1 MTAQELAL
9 KIRSG
14 EVDCN
19 NQSLF
24 FSILTKGLLAEMR
37 NNLSVRGIKIPH
49 FIPNT
54 GDETM
59 MLEVKGQD
67 HSKEPLETVNED
79 HIYTA
84 VPRCA
89 VEPKG
94 INLITDQL
102 TNPYANGQFQME
114 YMEGIY
120 TFTSEFRRIP
130 LNVKYSL
137 QYVVDS
143 YTDSLELVQQIITK
157 LAFVRT
163 FNITYMGQVIRCS
176 YNIPEDFD
184 TEHMIE
190 FDETTQD
197 DRRRKISLEITVET
211 NIPAYN
217 ERTVMPSDQ
226 YIHDF
231 EIGVNPNPT
240 TK

>member
-1 MTAQELAL
+1 MTAQELAK
-9 KIRSG
+9 KIRVR

-24 FSILTKGLLAEMR
+24 FSILSKGLLAEMR
-37 NNLSVRGIKIPH
+37 NNLSIRGVKIPH

-79 HIYTA
+79 HIYTT

-114 YMEGIY
+114 NAEGIF
-120 TFTSEFRRIP
+120 TFTSEFRRMP

-143 YTDSLELVQQIITK
+143 YTDSLELVQQIITQ
-157 LAFVRT
+157 LAFIRT
-163 FNITYMGQVIRCS
+163 FNITYLGQVIRCS

-197 DRRRKISLEITVET
+197 DRRRKISLEIVVET
-211 NIPAYN
+211 NMPVYN
-217 ERTVMPSDQ
+217 ERTVIPADQ
-226 YIHDF
+226 YIHGF
-231 EIGVNPNPT
+231 GVGVNPDM
-240 TK
+240 K